1 MTSCEKK
8 ISSKTDVMKLLIL
21 IILMLIGHYRSH
33 AQRIVFDR
41 GHFNIVNE
49 NGAVRLAAENTYSS
63 YLNTINNRLSDINLN
78 LGAVV
83 MVQSLIL
90 SSLKE
95 VDEGLKSAIAV
106 REIGS
111 LVAEISSE
119 SGGMI
124 DIAKSDPYLLLFAE
138 DVSRQVKDRGMNLF
152 SEVSSFVLKEGQNVL
167 MDFEK
172 RDALLKKIAVELRVI
187 RALVFSMKKSMYWA
201 KMNGIFRS
209 INPYQGFI
217 NQDLRL
223 GNDILFKSKLLKP

>member
-1 MTSCEKK
+1 
-8 ISSKTDVMKLLIL
+8 MKLLIL
-21 IILMLIGHYRSH
+21 IVLMLIGHYCSV

-49 NGAVRLAAENTYSS
+49 NGAVRLAAESTYSN
-63 YLNTINNRLSDINLN
+63 YLKTINNRLSDINLN

-90 SSLKE
+90 SSLRE
-95 VDEGLKSAIAV
+95 VDQGLKSAIAV
-106 REIGS
+106 RQIGS

-119 SGGMI
+119 SAEMMNI
-124 DIAKSDPYLLLFAE
+124 SRSDPHLLLFAE
-138 DVSRQVKDRGMNLF
+138 DVSRQVKDRGINLF
-152 SEVSSFVLKEGQNVL
+152 SEVSAFVLKEGENVL
-167 MDFEK
+167 IDFEK
-172 RDALLKKIAVELRVI
+172 RDALLKKIALELRVI
-187 RALVFSMKKSMYWA
+187 RALVFGMKKSMYWA

-223 GNDILFKSKLLKP
+223 CNDILFKSKLLKP